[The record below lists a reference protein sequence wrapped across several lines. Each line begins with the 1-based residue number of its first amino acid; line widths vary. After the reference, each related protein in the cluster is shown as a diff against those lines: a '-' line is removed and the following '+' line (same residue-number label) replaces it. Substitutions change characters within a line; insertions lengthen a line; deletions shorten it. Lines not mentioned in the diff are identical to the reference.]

1 MLFMLIRISVPPKE
15 SYLYTLRHFPRWN
28 PSNTFLFIS
37 RAGGIASAYRNDAR
51 QVAVNHVAEHYGS
64 GTGTA
69 RFVGVPGTGNNFGY
83 NHHGHG
89 YAGNGGYGYNHGN
102 NYGY

>member
-1 MLFMLIRISVPPKE
+1 MTSLPPHVQNNDINWIPGLTSLF
-15 SYLYTLRHFPRWN
+15 YLF
-28 PSNTFLFIS
+28 S

-51 QVAVNHVAEHYGS
+51 QVAVNHVAEHYGA

-83 NHHGHG
+83 NHGHG
-89 YAGNGGYGYNHGN
+89 YAGNGYNHGH
-102 NYGY
+102 GITRKQTMDGVDIL